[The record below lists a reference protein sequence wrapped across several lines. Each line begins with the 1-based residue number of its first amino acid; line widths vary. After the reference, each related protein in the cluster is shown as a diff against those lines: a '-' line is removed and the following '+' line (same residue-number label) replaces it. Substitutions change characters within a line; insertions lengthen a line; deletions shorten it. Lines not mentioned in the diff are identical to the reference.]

1 MKILSSKIG
10 GFCVFFL
17 ENVLNVFNHY
27 IKDYNEA
34 GGILLGKIYK
44 HSIYINKVSIPN
56 KYDRSF
62 RFSYIR
68 NRRIAQVIID
78 YEFLNSDRRI
88 IYLGEWHTHKEDYP
102 KPSNQ
107 DIKMIKEQFL
117 RNIINEKFLLLVIKG
132 LDNLYVGIYDGKRL
146 FGKNI
151 N

>member
-27 IKDYNEA
+27 IKEYNEA
-34 GGILLGKIYK
+34 GGILLGKVYK

-68 NRRIAQVIID
+68 NRRIV
-78 YEFLNSDRRI
+78 
-88 IYLGEWHTHKEDYP
+88 YLGEWHTHKEDYP

-132 LDNLYVGIYDGKRL
+132 LNNLYVGIYDGKRL